1 MDYFLAKTIKVAY
14 RQNMLNAK
22 VVPDHQPN
30 PRPPIQLLLLPLV
43 SKSFLLISVNFWIFR
58 YSTRF
63 NNNFDGNNNIN
74 AGNNNGNHNGSHNGN
89 NNGNNNNG
97 NNNSGNN
104 NNGNNNNG
112 NNISTN
118 NNKDDTRY

>member
-14 RQNMLNAK
+14 CQNMQNAK
-22 VVPDHQPN
+22 VVPDHQLN

-58 YSTRF
+58 YSTKF

-74 AGNNNGNHNGSHNGN
+74 AGDGNNNGNHNGNNNGNHNGN
-89 NNGNNNNG
+89 NHNGNNNNG
-97 NNNSGNN
+97 NND
-104 NNGNNNNG
+104 NG

-118 NNKDDTRY
+118 NNRDDTRY